1 METAV
6 KKRLYEALFLI
17 DPAIASDFDGISA
30 ALKNIIERNNG
41 EIITLKKWDERKLAY
56 ELKGKTRGTYIII
69 YFNGDPL
76 KIADIEREVNLSE
89 DLMRVMILR
98 GDLMTDEDINKD
110 TPAMIEI
117 QKQEDEEKQTDD
129 YNSDDDDDND
139 DDNDDDD
146 GDDDDSSSKDNNE

>member
-17 DPAIASDFDGISA
+17 DPAIASDFDRISA